1 MLNTRDKFDSCPGK
15 TAYEILP
22 THKKEGINI
31 LLVRR
36 ERKISQKKLA
46 NAVGLSQ
53 ICISRIE
60 AGNRR
65 LDYAEIAKIAHFLKV
80 QISVIS
86 PPP

>member
-1 MLNTRDKFDSCPGK
+1 MLKTRDKFDCTGK

-36 ERKISQKKLA
+36 ERRISQRKLA
-46 NAVGLSQ
+46 NGVGLSQ

-60 AGNRR
+60 SGNRR
-65 LDYAEIAKIAHFLKV
+65 LDYAEIAKIAHFLQV
-80 QISVIS
+80 PISVIS
-86 PPP
+86 PAP